1 MSSIE
6 SDLPLVPSLLDRL
19 IDEEPERVSET
30 PASQNQILSDLRLSI
45 RRDLEN
51 LLNTRSP
58 HFTIPEQYP
67 ELQKSVV
74 NYGIP
79 GLTGLDMESNKVRTR
94 YIKEIEQVIRTFE
107 PRFLEVKVIAN
118 NSSFKADRTLSF
130 RIEGLIQAYP
140 APEPVV
146 FDSEL
151 EPSLG
156 QFSIERIR

>member
-6 SDLPLVPSLLDRL
+6 SDLPLVASLLDRL